1 MPYIA
6 NALAREIRET
16 DALKLRLVE
25 ARKTENALRARV
37 AELEEAIRIALANLE
52 DDPNYPVTINTLELA
67 LKP

>member
-1 MPYIA
+1 MKC
-6 NALAREIRET
+6 
-16 DALKLRLVE
+16 LKHQFYSLDPCECPGCKDEQELV
-25 ARKTENALRARV
+25 TLRARV